1 MQTDINGHT
10 PPNPDVYRLNLMDTD
25 INAHK
30 QISRGAWSGK
40 HTEQKVCE
48 PHYKWDFG
56 RVWGARWEPLET
68 QGENGIDTGGGPVY
82 TYRIRRA

>member
-1 MQTDINGHT
+1 MPTT
-10 PPNPDVYRLNLMDTD
+10 
-25 INAHK
+25 
-30 QISRGAWSGK
+30 RGGWADK

-68 QGENGIDTGGGPVY
+68 QGENGIDTGGGSVY
-82 TYRIRRA
+82 TYRIRRAWGAARNLETEHERMDTENGFLDT

>member
-30 QISRGAWSGK
+30 QISRGAWF
-40 HTEQKVCE
+40 E
-48 PHYKWDFG
+48 PWEISILNKRFVSHITTGISG
-56 RVWGARWEPLET
+56 RVWGARWE
-68 QGENGIDTGGGPVY
+68 G
-82 TYRIRRA
+82 